1 MTLALRTNTRN
12 NAHHLAR
19 LFTDTA
25 GACVLMQTLWATTT
39 RKHFAAPHIAPAA
52 RPNRRPGA
60 PILAR
65 PKTLPTPRVT
75 STPKPAAK
83 SP

>member
-1 MTLALRTNTRN
+1 MTPALRTNTRN
-12 NAHHLAR
+12 HAHHLAR
-19 LFTDTA
+19 LFAETA
-25 GACVLMQTLWATTT
+25 GACVLTQTLWATTT

-52 RPNRRPGA
+52 QSNPRPGA
-60 PILAR
+60 LILPR

-75 STPKPAAK
+75 YTPKTAPK